1 MSGRYTCIDRN
12 ISLFDA
18 YNYTIY
24 VPTNEAIQQLH
35 DEGLLPTW
43 SDYES
48 LTAEDFGGDAAALKA
63 AQSKVAARITDFLRY
78 HIQDNAIFIGGEP
91 VSGGKYE
98 TSKMNTANK
107 RFYSVTVDADDYQMT
122 MKDQV
127 NDTPRRVITEN
138 GLYNIMGREYW
149 IETMGSGA
157 NERTEIYNAS
167 DVVVHQIDDVLLYD
181 NSQKKPWREEI
192 NWNTNN

>member
-1 MSGRYTCIDRN
+1 M
-12 ISLFDA
+12 
-18 YNYTIY
+18 
-24 VPTNEAIQQLH
+24 V
-35 DEGLLPTW
+35 DE
-43 SDYES
+43 
-48 LTAEDFGGDAAALKA
+48 
-63 AQSKVAARITDFLRY
+63 RIFVNRKFACY

-127 NDTPRRVITEN
+127 NDSPRRVITEN

-167 DVVVHQIDDVLLYD
+167 DVVVHQIDGVLLYD
-181 NSQKKPWREEI
+181 KSQMKPWREEI